1 MRVPIQV
8 TCFGARSRLGEAG
21 PYCRAARTRVC
32 SSVGQSAP
40 LIRVRSVVRIYPDP
54 PVFGDLTT
62 GAIAQ
67 LGEHLLCKQG
77 VAGSIPAGSTRSV
90 QRDTTHA
97 PHRSMHAWSHVSR
110 QTSRNALFKN
120 SNLGMTPRI
129 KLFQLEIRSVSHSRE
144 RDIPADFDGDYSGHR
159 PRTIGVIW
167 SSE

>member
-1 MRVPIQV
+1 M
-8 TCFGARSRLGEAG
+8 
-21 PYCRAARTRVC
+21 
-32 SSVGQSAP
+32 
-40 LIRVRSVVRIYPDP
+40 RSVVRIYPDP

-129 KLFQLEIRSVSHSRE
+129 KLFQLVIRKRVAFARE
-144 RDIPADFDGDYSGHR
+144 RYQLIFDELFDHVIPERLGLYGQANK
-159 PRTIGVIW
+159 RTW
-167 SSE
+167 WMPWR